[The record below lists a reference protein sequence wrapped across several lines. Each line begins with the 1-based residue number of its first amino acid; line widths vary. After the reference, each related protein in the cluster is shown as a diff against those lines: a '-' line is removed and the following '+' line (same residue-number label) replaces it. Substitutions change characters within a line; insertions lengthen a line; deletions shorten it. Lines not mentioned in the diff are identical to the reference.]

1 MLTALTVKDYSAGR
15 KKRHFFK
22 KDKTELEVIKYGGI
36 QLVHII
42 YRKYGKEINWKKIR
56 ELAGSESKNILCDSD
71 ISFPPE
77 SGLKRYTTNLLKERI
92 AENTALEVMKRCKAH
107 VEELSAGLYDE
118 SGKKSEI
125 VSSII
130 KYTGRLTVV
139 TSASEE
145 YYRVYKQTL
154 SNTGA
159 VLNIRSDISAF
170 KGCGLIIAP
179 QKLDKLL
186 PVDDDTLI
194 FTSEEPSVCQRGI
207 VYSKYIIALSNSY
220 KEIKPHSLSDEYFA
234 QALYDKGRQY
244 RLGSMLPVLCI
255 SNGINSTVNELS
267 QLLSRKIVNQMPCS

>member
-1 MLTALTVKDYSAGR
+1 MLTALTVKDYSGGL
-15 KKRHFFK
+15 KKRRFFR

-36 QLVHII
+36 HLLHII
-42 YRKYGKEINWKKIR
+42 YYKYGKEIKWKKIR
-56 ELAGSESKNILCDSD
+56 ELAGSESKNILCDKN

-92 AENTALEVMKRCKAH
+92 AENTALEVMKRCRAP
-107 VEELSAGLYDE
+107 VEELSVGLYDDI
-118 SGKKSEI
+118 GQKAEI

-139 TSASEE
+139 TSSAEE
-145 YYRVYKQTL
+145 YYRMYKQII
-154 SNTGA
+154 SSTGA
-159 VLNIRSDISAF
+159 VLNIKSDISAF

-179 QKLDKLL
+179 RKLNRVL

-194 FTSEEPSVCQRGI
+194 FTSEEPSVCQKGI
-207 VYSKYIIALSNSY
+207 VYSKYIVALSNSY

-244 RLGSMLPVLCI
+244 RLGSILPVLCI
-255 SNGINSTVNELS
+255 SNGINSTINELS
-267 QLLSRKIVNQMPCS
+267 ILLSRKIINT